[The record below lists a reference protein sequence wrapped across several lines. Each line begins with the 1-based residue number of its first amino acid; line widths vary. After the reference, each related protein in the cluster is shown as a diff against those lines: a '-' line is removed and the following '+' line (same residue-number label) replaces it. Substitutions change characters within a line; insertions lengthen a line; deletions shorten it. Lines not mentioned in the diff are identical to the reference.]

1 MTDHADEALGQSQA
15 TVGARSGGP
24 EPPGNGACQERW
36 RAGPVER
43 IALYRFAGCELA
55 CIENIAHGAAST
67 ILTNRHSVSWLR
79 VMPRTASS
87 LGKQL
92 ASSIPTERE
101 QRASQR
107 SRYRI
112 VSRSGPRA
120 SARRGT
126 PAFARQSHETHMK
139 HTQAPSSGILDAV
152 VVTGLRQHM
161 SAVLRKACSNRSESV
176 PEPFRQLPVRFQIE
190 IRPGARKR
198 RAKGSNGGISPEKPT
213 ARADSRTR
221 RVPSCYSF
229 V

>member
-161 SAVLRKACSNRSESV
+161 SLCCARPVQSARKASRSLS
-176 PEPFRQLPVRFQIE
+176 
-190 IRPGARKR
+190 
-198 RAKGSNGGISPEKPT
+198 GSCQS
-213 ARADSRTR
+213 DSKSKFG
-221 RVPSCYSF
+221 RVPGN
-229 V
+229 VGRRDPMGE